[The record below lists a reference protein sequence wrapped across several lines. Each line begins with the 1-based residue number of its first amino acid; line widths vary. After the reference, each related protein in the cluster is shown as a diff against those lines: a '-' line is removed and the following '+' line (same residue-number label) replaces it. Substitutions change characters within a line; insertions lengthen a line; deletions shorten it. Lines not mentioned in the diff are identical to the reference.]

1 MSAYYAGST
10 LVTGG
15 TGSFG
20 HAYVKAHPDER
31 IRILSRDEEKQ
42 RAMRVEFPDLEYHV
56 GDVRDRDA
64 LRRGMAGCDKVFH
77 AAALKQVPQCEDHP
91 REAYLTNVTGT
102 ENVCLVAQEQ
112 GARVVL
118 LSTDKA
124 VLPVGVMG
132 ATKML
137 AEAVATSYGFNVVRY
152 GNVVG
157 SRGSILPVFRDQ
169 MARGAPITITDPLM
183 TRFLITLD
191 EAIELV
197 DVAMGWIDGGY
208 IFVRKSPAATVEQF
222 VRVLAPDYPTEII
235 GVRPGEKRHE
245 DLLAPHEAV
254 VEEFRDFYIVA
265 RNNPGGATYTSE
277 HAPRLSDAALA
288 ALL

>member
-1 MSAYYAGST
+1 
-10 LVTGG
+10 
-15 TGSFG
+15 
-20 HAYVKAHPDER
+20 
-31 IRILSRDEEKQ
+31 
-42 RAMRVEFPDLEYHV
+42 
-56 GDVRDRDA
+56 
-64 LRRGMAGCDKVFH
+64 
-77 AAALKQVPQCEDHP
+77 LKQVPQCEDHP

-102 ENVCLVAQEQ
+102 ENVCLVAQEA

-152 GNVVG
+152 GNVIG
-157 SRGSILPVFRDQ
+157 SRGSILPVFREQ
-169 MARGAPITITDPLM
+169 IARGVPITITDPLM

-191 EAIELV
+191 EAIRLL
-197 DVAMGWIDGGY
+197 DRAMDAAAGGHVY
-208 IFVRKSPAATVEQF
+208 VRKSPAATVEQF
-222 VRVLAPDYPTEII
+222 VRVLSPGYPTQVI

-245 DLLAPHEAV
+245 DLLAPHELATDCDYYFI
-254 VEEFRDFYIVA
+254 VE
-265 RNNPGGATYTSE
+265 RNKPGGATYTSE
-277 HAPRLSDAALA
+277 HAPRLSDEALA

>member
-1 MSAYYAGST
+1 MTT

-42 RAMRVEFPDLEYHV
+42 RAMRVEFPDLEYRV

-64 LRRGMAGCDKVFH
+64 VRAAMRDVDKVFH

-102 ENVCLVAQEQ
+102 ENVCLIAQEA

-152 GNVVG
+152 GNVIG
-157 SRGSILPVFRDQ
+157 SRGSILPVFREQ
-169 MARGAPITITDPLM
+169 IARGVPITITDPLM

-191 EAIELV
+191 EAIRLV
-197 DVAMGWIDGGY
+197 DRAMDASPRGHIY
-208 IFVRKSPAATVEQF
+208 VRKSPAATVEQF
-222 VRVLAPDYPTEII
+222 VRVLAPGYPTKVI

-245 DLLAPHEAV
+245 DLLAPHELATDCDYYFI
-254 VEEFRDFYIVA
+254 VE
-265 RNNPGGATYTSE
+265 RNKPGGATYTSE
-277 HAPRLSDAALA
+277 HAPRLSDEALA